1 MIRAA
6 AKNHAHVSVCVD
18 PGDYEA
24 LLASLGGNPEGGEA
38 RTFRQRMAWKA
49 YQHCASYDT
58 VVAEWLWQQSG
69 APCFCALAAPAVTG
83 LPLQADSTL
92 TRQHEPLLS
101 LRVRVSGSTAA
112 REKEPVSH

>member
-18 PGDYEA
+18 PGDYAA

-38 RTFRQRMAWKA
+38 RSFRQRLAWKA

-69 APCFCALAAPAVTG
+69 APLFCAPASPAVTG
-83 LPLQADSTL
+83 LPPEAHSTS
-92 TRQHEPLLS
+92 TWRHEPLLR
-101 LRVRVSGSTAA
+101 LLSG
-112 REKEPVSH
+112 

>member
-38 RTFRQRMAWKA
+38 RSFRQRMAWKA

-69 APCFCALAAPAVTG
+69 APLFCALAAPAVTG
-83 LPLQADSTL
+83 QAALLKRTARCL
-92 TRQHEPLLS
+92 RHEPLLS
-101 LRVRVSGSTAA
+101 LLSG
-112 REKEPVSH
+112 